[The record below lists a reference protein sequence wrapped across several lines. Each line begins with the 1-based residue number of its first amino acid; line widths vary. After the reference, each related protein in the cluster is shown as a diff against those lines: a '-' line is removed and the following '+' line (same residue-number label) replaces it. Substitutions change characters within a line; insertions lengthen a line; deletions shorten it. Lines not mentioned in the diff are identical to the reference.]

1 MKQYQKVDV
10 EYEEFENSGK
20 VFIRQYANRNEA
32 TFKMREL
39 GFDCF
44 KVVAEYEQYIEVIFG
59 KITQYYNETI

>member
-20 VFIRQYANRNEA
+20 VFVRQYANRNEA
-32 TFKMREL
+32 ILKMREL

-44 KVVAEYEQYIEVIFG
+44 KVIAEYEEYIEVVFG
-59 KITQYYNETI
+59 KITQFYNETI